1 MVCFEFFVK
10 EEIREALNV
19 ELRVGG
25 GLKNAGSVRDEVLIP
40 IECVLVDFEEVTVV
54 GL

>member
-40 IECVLVDFEEVTVV
+40 IECVLIDFEEVAVV
-54 GL
+54 GI